1 MTSVQDDTRKLQRQN
16 MYVRKAITTLLS
28 HKDIKRSAHNELRLA
43 CEEALKVLDE
53 QFPLS
58 NGSTPAS
65 PSVAS
70 VSSFSVLPE
79 PNPILIHVE
88 KFFLPFELACHSKT
102 PKIVCSALDSI
113 EKLVAYGHISY
124 EYFEVISHRFLKIS
138 SILKNATRFILCSI
152 RNLLNFKISLV
163 LIDKDYSLKTFSYLL

>member
-1 MTSVQDDTRKLQRQN
+1 MLAGARFRSVLTSEKVDSWQRWHLKINDENTNANLMTQVKAKVLQKQK
-16 MYVRKAITTLLS
+16 MYVRKAISTLLS
-28 HKDIKRSAHNELRLA
+28 HREINKSSHRELRVA

-53 QFPLS
+53 QFPI
-58 NGSTPAS
+58 NGGQASSSS
-65 PSVAS
+65 PSSPSSGS

-79 PNPILIHVE
+79 PNPILVHVE

-124 EYFEVISHRFLKIS
+124 EYFEVS
-138 SILKNATRFILCSI
+138 SS
-152 RNLLNFKISLV
+152 
-163 LIDKDYSLKTFSYLL
+163 